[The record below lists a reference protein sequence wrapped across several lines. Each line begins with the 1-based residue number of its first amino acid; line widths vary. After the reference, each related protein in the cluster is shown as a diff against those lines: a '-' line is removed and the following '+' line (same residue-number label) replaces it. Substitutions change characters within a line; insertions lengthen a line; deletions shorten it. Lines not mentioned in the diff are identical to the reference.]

1 MLYQLS
7 KNVDAKMI
15 ESSISH
21 SAIGRGLG
29 RPGQQ
34 SFGQPDQRPQGSFLD
49 FLEGSVAATDVRGPA
64 TLEAQGG
71 MGTQSHGLDQLHMKS
86 PFGAKSFRTIDA
98 NPNSI
103 LDLVRDPTHQ
113 AIGNASA
120 HQHDSQ
126 LSGP

>member
-29 RPGQQ
+29 HPGQQ
-34 SFGQPDQRPQGSFLD
+34 SFGQPDQRAQGSFLD
-49 FLEGSVAATDVRGPA
+49 FLDGSVAATDVRGPA

-71 MGTQSHGLDQLHMKS
+71 MGT
-86 PFGAKSFRTIDA
+86 
-98 NPNSI
+98 
-103 LDLVRDPTHQ
+103 
-113 AIGNASA
+113 
-120 HQHDSQ
+120 
-126 LSGP
+126 